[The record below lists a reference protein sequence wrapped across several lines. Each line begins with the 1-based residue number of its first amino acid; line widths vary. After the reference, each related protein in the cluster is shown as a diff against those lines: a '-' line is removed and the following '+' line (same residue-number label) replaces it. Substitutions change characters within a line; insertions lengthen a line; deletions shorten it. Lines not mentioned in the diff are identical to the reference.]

1 MEEKNVRLV
10 SIEEIV
16 PNRFQPR
23 QICGEK
29 ELSELANSIKEH
41 GIIQPLI
48 VRPLGDK
55 YEIIAGER
63 RYKAA
68 SIAGLYNVP
77 VIVLEK
83 DDNESAELAII
94 ENIQRKDLTSIEEAK
109 SYQKLLNRGL
119 TQEEIAKKLGIS
131 QPTVANKLRLLSLP
145 DEVQEALLNTRISER
160 HARALLRLE
169 NVSDQLNLLNRII
182 NEKLNVKQTEEEI
195 NKVLGIFNVG
205 EIKEEQNKEEIELF
219 DVEEDN
225 KYNSMNDSN
234 EEIKMEPFE
243 EISEE
248 DFKIEPFE
256 EPSEDDINFFKEFNM
271 FANSESNSKDS
282 PIEEI
287 KEEPLKDNYAPEIQ
301 IIDNDDHNEYKYLDI
316 VDKTRNFIDDL
327 NLKGYKIKKE
337 EYDMDK
343 EYQIIIRIEK

>member
-1 MEEKNVRLV
+1 MEEKNVKLI

-23 QICGEK
+23 QIFGEK
-29 ELSELANSIKEH
+29 ELNELADSIKEH

-94 ENIQRKDLTSIEEAK
+94 ENIQRKDLTPIEEAK

-119 TQEEIAKKLGIS
+119 TQEEIAKKLGIA

-195 NKVLGIFNVG
+195 NKILGIFNV
-205 EIKEEQNKEEIELF
+205 EEKIEEPKEEIELF
-219 DVEEDN
+219 DVEEN
-225 KYNSMNDSN
+225 NSYDPVKDTN
-234 EEIKMEPFE
+234 EDIEIKPFE
-243 EISEE
+243 ESSEE
-248 DFKIEPFE
+248 
-256 EPSEDDINFFKEFNM
+256 DINFFREFNM
-271 FANSESNSKDS
+271 SNNKEIEKEPS
-282 PIEEI
+282 IEEF
-287 KEEPLKDNYAPEIQ
+287 KDDYIPEIQ
-301 IIDNDDHNEYKYLDI
+301 VIDNEPSEYKYLDV
-316 VDKTRNFIDDL
+316 VDKTRNLIDEL
-327 NLKGYKIKKE
+327 NSKGYKVKKE

>member
-1 MEEKNVRLV
+1 MEEKNVKLI

-23 QICGEK
+23 QIFGEK
-29 ELSELANSIKEH
+29 ELNELADSIKEH

-94 ENIQRKDLTSIEEAK
+94 ENIQRKDLTPIEEAK

-119 TQEEIAKKLGIS
+119 TQEEIAKKLGIA

-160 HARALLRLE
+160 HARALLKLE

-195 NKVLGIFNVG
+195 NKILGIFNV
-205 EIKEEQNKEEIELF
+205 EEKIEEPKEEIELF
-219 DVEEDN
+219 DVEEN
-225 KYNSMNDSN
+225 NSYDPVKETN
-234 EEIKMEPFE
+234 EDI
-243 EISEE
+243 
-248 DFKIEPFE
+248 KIEPFE
-256 EPSEDDINFFKEFNM
+256 EPSEEDINFFREFNM
-271 FANSESNSKDS
+271 SNNKEIEKETS
-282 PIEEI
+282 IEEF
-287 KEEPLKDNYAPEIQ
+287 KDDYIPEIQ
-301 IIDNDDHNEYKYLDI
+301 VIDNEPSEYKYLDV
-316 VDKTRNFIDDL
+316 VDKTRNLIDEL
-327 NLKGYKIKKE
+327 NSKGYKVKKE

>member
-1 MEEKNVRLV
+1 MEEKNVKLI

-23 QICGEK
+23 QIFGEK
-29 ELSELANSIKEH
+29 ELNELADSIKEH

-94 ENIQRKDLTSIEEAK
+94 ENIQRKDLTPIEEAK

-119 TQEEIAKKLGIS
+119 TQEEIAKKLGIA

-160 HARALLRLE
+160 HARALLKLE

-195 NKVLGIFNVG
+195 NKILGIFNV
-205 EIKEEQNKEEIELF
+205 EEKIEEPKEEIELF
-219 DVEEDN
+219 DVEEN
-225 KYNSMNDSN
+225 NSYDPVKDTN
-234 EEIKMEPFE
+234 EDIEIK
-243 EISEE
+243 
-248 DFKIEPFE
+248 PFE
-256 EPSEDDINFFKEFNM
+256 EPSEEDINFFREFNM
-271 FANSESNSKDS
+271 SNNKEIEKETS
-282 PIEEI
+282 IEEF
-287 KEEPLKDNYAPEIQ
+287 KDDYIPEIQ
-301 IIDNDDHNEYKYLDI
+301 VIDNEPSEYKYLDV
-316 VDKTRNFIDDL
+316 VDKTRNLIDEL
-327 NLKGYKIKKE
+327 NSKGYKVKKE

>member
-1 MEEKNVRLV
+1 MEEKNVKLI

-23 QICGEK
+23 QIFGEK
-29 ELSELANSIKEH
+29 ELNELADSIKEH

-94 ENIQRKDLTSIEEAK
+94 ENIQRKDLTPIEEAK

-119 TQEEIAKKLGIS
+119 TQEEIAKKLGIA

-160 HARALLRLE
+160 HARALLKLE

-195 NKVLGIFNVG
+195 NKILGIFNV
-205 EIKEEQNKEEIELF
+205 EEKIEEPKEEIELF
-219 DVEEDN
+219 DVEEN
-225 KYNSMNDSN
+225 NSYDPVKETN
-234 EEIKMEPFE
+234 EDI
-243 EISEE
+243 
-248 DFKIEPFE
+248 KIEPFE
-256 EPSEDDINFFKEFNM
+256 EPPEEDINFFREFNM
-271 FANSESNSKDS
+271 SNNKEIEKETS
-282 PIEEI
+282 IEEF
-287 KEEPLKDNYAPEIQ
+287 KDDYIPEIQ
-301 IIDNDDHNEYKYLDI
+301 VIDNEPSEYKYLDV
-316 VDKTRNFIDDL
+316 VDKTRNLIDEL
-327 NLKGYKIKKE
+327 NSKGYKVKKE

>member
-1 MEEKNVRLV
+1 MEEKNVKLI

-23 QICGEK
+23 QIFGEK
-29 ELSELANSIKEH
+29 ELNELADSIKEH

-48 VRPLGDK
+48 VRPIGDK

-94 ENIQRKDLTSIEEAK
+94 ENIQRKDLTPIEEAK

-119 TQEEIAKKLGIS
+119 TQEEIAKKLGIA

-195 NKVLGIFNVG
+195 NKILGIFNV
-205 EIKEEQNKEEIELF
+205 EEKIEEPKEEIELF
-219 DVEEDN
+219 DVEEN
-225 KYNSMNDSN
+225 NSYDPVKDTN
-234 EEIKMEPFE
+234 EDI
-243 EISEE
+243 
-248 DFKIEPFE
+248 KIEPFE
-256 EPSEDDINFFKEFNM
+256 EPSEEDINFFREFNM
-271 FANSESNSKDS
+271 SNDKKIEKEPS
-282 PIEEI
+282 IEEF
-287 KEEPLKDNYAPEIQ
+287 KDDYIPEIQ
-301 IIDNDDHNEYKYLDI
+301 VIDNESSKYKYLDV
-316 VDKTRNFIDDL
+316 VDKARNLIDEL
-327 NLKGYKIKKE
+327 NSKGYKVKKE

>member
-1 MEEKNVRLV
+1 MEEKNVKLI

-23 QICGEK
+23 QIFGEK
-29 ELSELANSIKEH
+29 ELNELADSIKEH

-94 ENIQRKDLTSIEEAK
+94 ENIQRKDLTPIEEAK

-119 TQEEIAKKLGIS
+119 TQEEIAKKLGIA

-160 HARALLRLE
+160 HARALLKLE

-195 NKVLGIFNVG
+195 NKILGIFNV
-205 EIKEEQNKEEIELF
+205 EEKIEEPKEEIELF
-219 DVEEDN
+219 DVEEN
-225 KYNSMNDSN
+225 NSYDPVKDTN
-234 EEIKMEPFE
+234 EDIEIK
-243 EISEE
+243 
-248 DFKIEPFE
+248 PFE
-256 EPSEDDINFFKEFNM
+256 EPSEEDINFFREFNM
-271 FANSESNSKDS
+271 SNDKEIEKEPS
-282 PIEEI
+282 IEEF
-287 KEEPLKDNYAPEIQ
+287 KDDYIPEIQ
-301 IIDNDDHNEYKYLDI
+301 VIDNEPSEYKYLDV
-316 VDKTRNFIDDL
+316 VDKTRNLIDEL
-327 NLKGYKIKKE
+327 NSKGYKVKKE

>member
-1 MEEKNVRLV
+1 MEEKNVKLI

-23 QICGEK
+23 QIFGEK
-29 ELSELANSIKEH
+29 ELNELADSIKEH

-68 SIAGLYNVP
+68 SIAGLYNIP

-94 ENIQRKDLTSIEEAK
+94 ENIQRKDLTPIEEAK

-119 TQEEIAKKLGIS
+119 TQEEIAKKLGIA

-195 NKVLGIFNVG
+195 NKILGIFNV
-205 EIKEEQNKEEIELF
+205 EEKIEEPKEEIELF
-219 DVEEDN
+219 DVEEN
-225 KYNSMNDSN
+225 NSYDPVKETN
-234 EEIKMEPFE
+234 EDI
-243 EISEE
+243 
-248 DFKIEPFE
+248 KIEPFE
-256 EPSEDDINFFKEFNM
+256 EPSEEDINFFREFNM
-271 FANSESNSKDS
+271 SNNKEIEKETS
-282 PIEEI
+282 IEEF
-287 KEEPLKDNYAPEIQ
+287 KDDYIPEIQ
-301 IIDNDDHNEYKYLDI
+301 VIDNEPSEYKYLDV
-316 VDKTRNFIDDL
+316 VDKTRNLIDEL
-327 NLKGYKIKKE
+327 NSKGYKVKKE

>member
-1 MEEKNVRLV
+1 MEEKNVKLI

-23 QICGEK
+23 QIFGEK
-29 ELSELANSIKEH
+29 ELNELADSIKEH

-94 ENIQRKDLTSIEEAK
+94 ENIQRKDLTPIEEAK

-119 TQEEIAKKLGIS
+119 TQEEIAKKLGIA

-195 NKVLGIFNVG
+195 NKILGIFNV
-205 EIKEEQNKEEIELF
+205 EEKIEEPKEEIELF
-219 DVEEDN
+219 DVEEN
-225 KYNSMNDSN
+225 NSYDPVKDTN
-234 EEIKMEPFE
+234 EDIEIK
-243 EISEE
+243 
-248 DFKIEPFE
+248 PFE
-256 EPSEDDINFFKEFNM
+256 EPSEEDINFFREFNM
-271 FANSESNSKDS
+271 SNNKEIEKEPS
-282 PIEEI
+282 IEEF
-287 KEEPLKDNYAPEIQ
+287 KDDYIPEIQ
-301 IIDNDDHNEYKYLDI
+301 VIDNEPSEYKYLDV
-316 VDKTRNFIDDL
+316 VDKTRNLIDEL
-327 NLKGYKIKKE
+327 NSKGYKVKKE

>member
-1 MEEKNVRLV
+1 MEEKNVKLI

-23 QICGEK
+23 QIFGEK
-29 ELSELANSIKEH
+29 ELNELADSIKEH

-94 ENIQRKDLTSIEEAK
+94 ENIQRKDLTPIEEAK

-119 TQEEIAKKLGIS
+119 TQEEIAKKLGIA

-145 DEVQEALLNTRISER
+145 DEVQEALLNTRISD
-160 HARALLRLE
+160 RAPRE
-169 NVSDQLNLLNRII
+169 
-182 NEKLNVKQTEEEI
+182 
-195 NKVLGIFNVG
+195 
-205 EIKEEQNKEEIELF
+205 
-219 DVEEDN
+219 
-225 KYNSMNDSN
+225 
-234 EEIKMEPFE
+234 
-243 EISEE
+243 
-248 DFKIEPFE
+248 
-256 EPSEDDINFFKEFNM
+256 
-271 FANSESNSKDS
+271 
-282 PIEEI
+282 
-287 KEEPLKDNYAPEIQ
+287 
-301 IIDNDDHNEYKYLDI
+301 
-316 VDKTRNFIDDL
+316 
-327 NLKGYKIKKE
+327 
-337 EYDMDK
+337 
-343 EYQIIIRIEK
+343 

>member
-1 MEEKNVRLV
+1 MEEKNVKLI

-23 QICGEK
+23 QIFGEK
-29 ELSELANSIKEH
+29 ELNELADSIKEH

-94 ENIQRKDLTSIEEAK
+94 ENIQRKDLTPIEEAK

-119 TQEEIAKKLGIS
+119 TQEEIAKKLGIA

-195 NKVLGIFNVG
+195 NKILGIFNV
-205 EIKEEQNKEEIELF
+205 EEKIEEPKEEIELF
-219 DVEEDN
+219 DVEEN
-225 KYNSMNDSN
+225 NSYDPVKDTN
-234 EEIKMEPFE
+234 EDIE
-243 EISEE
+243 
-248 DFKIEPFE
+248 IEPFE
-256 EPSEDDINFFKEFNM
+256 EPSEEDINFFREFNM
-271 FANSESNSKDS
+271 SNDKKIEKEPS
-282 PIEEI
+282 IEEF
-287 KEEPLKDNYAPEIQ
+287 KDDYIPEIQ
-301 IIDNDDHNEYKYLDI
+301 VIDNEPSEYKYLDV
-316 VDKTRNFIDDL
+316 VDKTRNLIDEL
-327 NLKGYKIKKE
+327 NSKGYKVKKE

>member
-1 MEEKNVRLV
+1 MEEKNVKLI

-23 QICGEK
+23 QIFGEK
-29 ELSELANSIKEH
+29 ELNELADSIKEH

-94 ENIQRKDLTSIEEAK
+94 ENIQRKDLTPIEEAK

-119 TQEEIAKKLGIS
+119 TQEEIAKKLGIA

-160 HARALLRLE
+160 HARALLKLE

-195 NKVLGIFNVG
+195 NKILGIFNV
-205 EIKEEQNKEEIELF
+205 EEKIEEPKEEIELF
-219 DVEEDN
+219 DVEEN
-225 KYNSMNDSN
+225 NSYDPVKDTN
-234 EEIKMEPFE
+234 EDIEIK
-243 EISEE
+243 
-248 DFKIEPFE
+248 PFE
-256 EPSEDDINFFKEFNM
+256 EPSEEDINFFREFNM
-271 FANSESNSKDS
+271 SNDKEIEKESS
-282 PIEEI
+282 IEEF
-287 KEEPLKDNYAPEIQ
+287 KDDYIPEIQ
-301 IIDNDDHNEYKYLDI
+301 VIDNEPSEYKYLDV
-316 VDKTRNFIDDL
+316 VDKTRNLIDEL
-327 NLKGYKIKKE
+327 NSKGYKVKKE

>member
-1 MEEKNVRLV
+1 MEEKNVKLI

-23 QICGEK
+23 QIFGEK
-29 ELSELANSIKEH
+29 ELNELADSIKEH

-94 ENIQRKDLTSIEEAK
+94 ENIQRKDLTPIEEAK

-119 TQEEIAKKLGIS
+119 TQEEIAKKLGIA

-195 NKVLGIFNVG
+195 NKILGIFNV
-205 EIKEEQNKEEIELF
+205 EEKIEEPKEEIELF
-219 DVEEDN
+219 DVEEN
-225 KYNSMNDSN
+225 NSYDPVKDTN
-234 EEIKMEPFE
+234 EDIEIK
-243 EISEE
+243 
-248 DFKIEPFE
+248 PFE
-256 EPSEDDINFFKEFNM
+256 EPSEEDINFFREFNM
-271 FANSESNSKDS
+271 SNNKEIEKETS
-282 PIEEI
+282 IEEF
-287 KEEPLKDNYAPEIQ
+287 KDDYIPKIQ
-301 IIDNDDHNEYKYLDI
+301 VIDNEPSEYKYLDV
-316 VDKTRNFIDDL
+316 VDKTRNLIDEL
-327 NLKGYKIKKE
+327 NSKGYKVKKE

>member
-1 MEEKNVRLV
+1 MEEKNVKLI

-23 QICGEK
+23 QIFGEK
-29 ELSELANSIKEH
+29 ELNELADSIKEH

-94 ENIQRKDLTSIEEAK
+94 ENIQRKDLTPIEEAK

-119 TQEEIAKKLGIS
+119 TQEEIAKKLGIA

-160 HARALLRLE
+160 HARALLKLE

-195 NKVLGIFNVG
+195 NKILGIFNV
-205 EIKEEQNKEEIELF
+205 EEKIEEPKEKIELF
-219 DVEEDN
+219 DVEEN
-225 KYNSMNDSN
+225 NSYDPVKDTN
-234 EEIKMEPFE
+234 EDI
-243 EISEE
+243 
-248 DFKIEPFE
+248 KIEPFE
-256 EPSEDDINFFKEFNM
+256 EPSEEDINFFREFNM
-271 FANSESNSKDS
+271 SNNKEIEKESS
-282 PIEEI
+282 IEEF
-287 KEEPLKDNYAPEIQ
+287 KDDYIPKIQ
-301 IIDNDDHNEYKYLDI
+301 VIDNEPSEYKYLDV
-316 VDKTRNFIDDL
+316 VDKTRNLIDEL
-327 NLKGYKIKKE
+327 NSKGYKVKKE

>member
-1 MEEKNVRLV
+1 MEEKNVKLI

-23 QICGEK
+23 QIFGEK
-29 ELSELANSIKEH
+29 ELNELADSIKEH

-94 ENIQRKDLTSIEEAK
+94 ENIQRKDLTPIEEAK

-119 TQEEIAKKLGIS
+119 TQEEIAKKLGIA

-195 NKVLGIFNVG
+195 NKILGIFNV
-205 EIKEEQNKEEIELF
+205 EEKIEEPKEEIELF
-219 DVEEDN
+219 DVEEN
-225 KYNSMNDSN
+225 NSYDPVKDTN
-234 EEIKMEPFE
+234 EDIEIK
-243 EISEE
+243 
-248 DFKIEPFE
+248 PFE
-256 EPSEDDINFFKEFNM
+256 EPSEEDINFFREFNM
-271 FANSESNSKDS
+271 SNNKEIEKETS
-282 PIEEI
+282 IEEF
-287 KEEPLKDNYAPEIQ
+287 KDDYIPEIQ
-301 IIDNDDHNEYKYLDI
+301 VIDNEPSEYKYLDV
-316 VDKTRNFIDDL
+316 VDKTRNLIDEL
-327 NLKGYKIKKE
+327 NSKGYKVKKE

>member
-1 MEEKNVRLV
+1 MEEKNVKLI

-23 QICGEK
+23 QIFGEK
-29 ELSELANSIKEH
+29 ELNELADSIKEH

-68 SIAGLYNVP
+68 SIAGLYNIP

-94 ENIQRKDLTSIEEAK
+94 ENIQRKDLTPIEEAK

-119 TQEEIAKKLGIS
+119 TQEEIAKKLGIA

-160 HARALLRLE
+160 HARALLKLE

-195 NKVLGIFNVG
+195 NKILGIFNV
-205 EIKEEQNKEEIELF
+205 EEKIEEPKEEIELF
-219 DVEEDN
+219 DVEEN
-225 KYNSMNDSN
+225 NSYDPVKETN
-234 EEIKMEPFE
+234 EDI
-243 EISEE
+243 
-248 DFKIEPFE
+248 KIEPFE
-256 EPSEDDINFFKEFNM
+256 EPSEEDINFFREFNM
-271 FANSESNSKDS
+271 SNNKEIEKETS
-282 PIEEI
+282 IEEF
-287 KEEPLKDNYAPEIQ
+287 KDDYIPEIQ
-301 IIDNDDHNEYKYLDI
+301 VIDNEPSEYKYLDV
-316 VDKTRNFIDDL
+316 VDKTRNLIDEL
-327 NLKGYKIKKE
+327 NSKGYKVKKE

>member
-1 MEEKNVRLV
+1 MEEKNVKLI

-23 QICGEK
+23 QIFGEK
-29 ELSELANSIKEH
+29 ELNELADSIKEH

-94 ENIQRKDLTSIEEAK
+94 ENIQRKDLTPIEEAK

-119 TQEEIAKKLGIS
+119 TQEEIAKKLGIA

-195 NKVLGIFNVG
+195 NKILGIFNV
-205 EIKEEQNKEEIELF
+205 EEKIEEPKEEIELF
-219 DVEEDN
+219 DVEEN
-225 KYNSMNDSN
+225 NSYDPVKDTN
-234 EEIKMEPFE
+234 EDIEIK
-243 EISEE
+243 
-248 DFKIEPFE
+248 PFE
-256 EPSEDDINFFKEFNM
+256 EPSEEDINFFREFNM
-271 FANSESNSKDS
+271 SNNKEIEKESS
-282 PIEEI
+282 IEEF
-287 KEEPLKDNYAPEIQ
+287 KDDYIPKIQ
-301 IIDNDDHNEYKYLDI
+301 VIDNEPSEYKYLDV
-316 VDKTRNFIDDL
+316 VDKTRNLIDEL
-327 NLKGYKIKKE
+327 NSKGYKVKKE

>member
-1 MEEKNVRLV
+1 MEEKNVKLI

-23 QICGEK
+23 QIFGEK
-29 ELSELANSIKEH
+29 ELNELADSIKEH

-68 SIAGLYNVP
+68 SIAGLYNIP

-94 ENIQRKDLTSIEEAK
+94 ENIQRKDLTPIEEAK

-119 TQEEIAKKLGIS
+119 TQEEIAKKLGIA

-195 NKVLGIFNVG
+195 NKILGIFNV
-205 EIKEEQNKEEIELF
+205 EEKIEEPKEEIELF
-219 DVEEDN
+219 DVEEN
-225 KYNSMNDSN
+225 NSYDPVKDTN
-234 EEIKMEPFE
+234 EDIEIK
-243 EISEE
+243 
-248 DFKIEPFE
+248 PFE
-256 EPSEDDINFFKEFNM
+256 EPSEEDINFFREFNM
-271 FANSESNSKDS
+271 SNNKEIEKEPS
-282 PIEEI
+282 IEEF
-287 KEEPLKDNYAPEIQ
+287 KDDYIPEIQ
-301 IIDNDDHNEYKYLDI
+301 VIDNEPSEYKYLDV
-316 VDKTRNFIDDL
+316 VDKTRNLIDEL
-327 NLKGYKIKKE
+327 NSKGYKVKKE

>member
-1 MEEKNVRLV
+1 MEEKNVKLI

-23 QICGEK
+23 QIFGEK
-29 ELSELANSIKEH
+29 ELNELADSIKEH

-94 ENIQRKDLTSIEEAK
+94 ENIQRKDLTPIEEAK

-119 TQEEIAKKLGIS
+119 TQEEIAKKLGIA

-160 HARALLRLE
+160 HARALLKLE

-195 NKVLGIFNVG
+195 NKILGIFNV
-205 EIKEEQNKEEIELF
+205 EEKIEEPKEEIELF
-219 DVEEDN
+219 DVEEN
-225 KYNSMNDSN
+225 NSYDPVKDTN
-234 EEIKMEPFE
+234 EDIEIKPFE
-243 EISEE
+243 ESSEE
-248 DFKIEPFE
+248 
-256 EPSEDDINFFKEFNM
+256 DINFFREFNM
-271 FANSESNSKDS
+271 SNNKEIEKEPS
-282 PIEEI
+282 IEEF
-287 KEEPLKDNYAPEIQ
+287 KDDYIPEIQ
-301 IIDNDDHNEYKYLDI
+301 VIDNEPSEYKYLDV
-316 VDKTRNFIDDL
+316 VDKTRNLIDEL
-327 NLKGYKIKKE
+327 NSKGYKVKKE

>member
-1 MEEKNVRLV
+1 MEEKNVKLI

-23 QICGEK
+23 QIFGEK
-29 ELSELANSIKEH
+29 ELNELADSIKEH

-94 ENIQRKDLTSIEEAK
+94 ENIQRKDLTPIEEAK

-119 TQEEIAKKLGIS
+119 TQEEIAKKLGIA

-195 NKVLGIFNVG
+195 NKILGIFNV
-205 EIKEEQNKEEIELF
+205 EEKIEEPKEEIELF
-219 DVEEDN
+219 DVEEN
-225 KYNSMNDSN
+225 NSYDPVKETN
-234 EEIKMEPFE
+234 EDI
-243 EISEE
+243 
-248 DFKIEPFE
+248 KIEPFE
-256 EPSEDDINFFKEFNM
+256 EPSEEDINFFREFNM
-271 FANSESNSKDS
+271 SNNKEIEKEPS
-282 PIEEI
+282 IEEF
-287 KEEPLKDNYAPEIQ
+287 KDDYIPEIQ
-301 IIDNDDHNEYKYLDI
+301 VIDNEPSEYKYLDV
-316 VDKTRNFIDDL
+316 VDKTRNLIDEL
-327 NLKGYKIKKE
+327 NSKGYKVKK
-337 EYDMDK
+337 
-343 EYQIIIRIEK
+343 RRV

>member
-1 MEEKNVRLV
+1 MEEKNVKLI

-23 QICGEK
+23 QIFGEK
-29 ELSELANSIKEH
+29 ELNELADSIKEH

-94 ENIQRKDLTSIEEAK
+94 ENIQRKDLTPIEEAK

-119 TQEEIAKKLGIS
+119 TQEEIAKKLGIA

-160 HARALLRLE
+160 HARALLKLE

-195 NKVLGIFNVG
+195 NKILGIFNV
-205 EIKEEQNKEEIELF
+205 EEKIEEPKEEIELF
-219 DVEEDN
+219 DVEEN
-225 KYNSMNDSN
+225 NSYDPVKETN
-234 EEIKMEPFE
+234 EDI
-243 EISEE
+243 
-248 DFKIEPFE
+248 KIEPFE
-256 EPSEDDINFFKEFNM
+256 EPSEEDINFFREFNM
-271 FANSESNSKDS
+271 SNDKEIEKEPS
-282 PIEEI
+282 IEEF
-287 KEEPLKDNYAPEIQ
+287 KDDYIPEIQ
-301 IIDNDDHNEYKYLDI
+301 VIDNEPSEYKYLDV
-316 VDKTRNFIDDL
+316 VDKTRNLIDEL
-327 NLKGYKIKKE
+327 NSKGYKVKKE

>member
-1 MEEKNVRLV
+1 MEEKNVKLI

-23 QICGEK
+23 QIFGEK
-29 ELSELANSIKEH
+29 ELNELADSIKEH

-94 ENIQRKDLTSIEEAK
+94 ENIQRKDLTPIEEAK

-119 TQEEIAKKLGIS
+119 TQEEIAKKLGIA

-195 NKVLGIFNVG
+195 NKILGIFNV
-205 EIKEEQNKEEIELF
+205 EEKIEEPKEEIELF
-219 DVEEDN
+219 DVEEN
-225 KYNSMNDSN
+225 NSYDPVKETN
-234 EEIKMEPFE
+234 EDI
-243 EISEE
+243 
-248 DFKIEPFE
+248 KIEPFE
-256 EPSEDDINFFKEFNM
+256 EPSEEDINFFREFNM
-271 FANSESNSKDS
+271 SNNKEIEKETS
-282 PIEEI
+282 IEEF
-287 KEEPLKDNYAPEIQ
+287 KDDYIPEIQ
-301 IIDNDDHNEYKYLDI
+301 VIDNEPSEYKYLDV
-316 VDKTRNFIDDL
+316 VDKTRNLIDEL
-327 NLKGYKIKKE
+327 NSKGYKVKKE

>member
-1 MEEKNVRLV
+1 MEEKNVKLI

-23 QICGEK
+23 QIFGEK
-29 ELSELANSIKEH
+29 ELNELADSIKEH

-94 ENIQRKDLTSIEEAK
+94 ENIQRKDLTPIEEAK

-119 TQEEIAKKLGIS
+119 TQEEIAKKLGIA

-195 NKVLGIFNVG
+195 NKILGIFNV
-205 EIKEEQNKEEIELF
+205 EEKIEEPKEEIELF
-219 DVEEDN
+219 DVEEN
-225 KYNSMNDSN
+225 NSYDPVKDTN
-234 EEIKMEPFE
+234 EDIEIK
-243 EISEE
+243 
-248 DFKIEPFE
+248 PFE
-256 EPSEDDINFFKEFNM
+256 EPSEEDINFFREFNM
-271 FANSESNSKDS
+271 YNNKEIEKESS
-282 PIEEI
+282 IEEF
-287 KEEPLKDNYAPEIQ
+287 KDDYIPKIQ
-301 IIDNDDHNEYKYLDI
+301 VIDNEPSEYKYLDV
-316 VDKTRNFIDDL
+316 VDKTRNLIDEL
-327 NLKGYKIKKE
+327 NSKGYKVKKE

>member
-1 MEEKNVRLV
+1 MEEKNVKLI

-23 QICGEK
+23 QIFGEK
-29 ELSELANSIKEH
+29 ELNELADSIKEH

-94 ENIQRKDLTSIEEAK
+94 ENIQRKDLTPIEEAK

-119 TQEEIAKKLGIS
+119 TQEEIAKKLGIA

-160 HARALLRLE
+160 HARALLKLE

-195 NKVLGIFNVG
+195 NKILGIFNV
-205 EIKEEQNKEEIELF
+205 EEKIEEPKEEIELF
-219 DVEEDN
+219 DVEEN
-225 KYNSMNDSN
+225 NSYDPVKDTN
-234 EEIKMEPFE
+234 EDIEIK
-243 EISEE
+243 
-248 DFKIEPFE
+248 PFE
-256 EPSEDDINFFKEFNM
+256 EPSEEDINFFREFNM
-271 FANSESNSKDS
+271 SNDKKIEKESS
-282 PIEEI
+282 IEEF
-287 KEEPLKDNYAPEIQ
+287 KDDYIPEIQ
-301 IIDNDDHNEYKYLDI
+301 VIDNEPSEYKYLDV
-316 VDKTRNFIDDL
+316 VDKTRNLIDEL
-327 NLKGYKIKKE
+327 NSKGYKVKKE